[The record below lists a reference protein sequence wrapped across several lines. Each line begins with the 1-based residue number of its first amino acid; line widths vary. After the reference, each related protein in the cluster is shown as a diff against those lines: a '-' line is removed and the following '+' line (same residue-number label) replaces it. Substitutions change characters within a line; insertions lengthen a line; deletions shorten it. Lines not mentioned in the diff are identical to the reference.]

1 MRRFLIVSIVC
12 AFFFMAFFIYYQ
24 YRWRHLWTFENER
37 TSYPVRCHVDA
48 TLRIAM
54 IGDSWAEMH
63 STNKMDSSF
72 QLRLSNQTGIPVKMT
87 SKGKG
92 GEKSRGIYQLLF
104 DEDDNYGT
112 KEIIT
117 SGINYCI
124 ISAGIN
130 DAAANL
136 GPRLYCYHMRLILK
150 FLLSNNIF
158 PVVIEVPDVNI
169 WHVYGGKPLKDLAS
183 DYVRSMMSHCK
194 MYQMKEYRDS
204 LRSMLIN
211 ENLLDSV
218 IYIHMNEW
226 NGDGTNIN
234 QQLFLDDQI
243 HLNRKGYEILDSC
256 IANAISADV
265 MSRGF
270 E

>member
-1 MRRFLIVSIVC
+1 M
-12 AFFFMAFFIYYQ
+12 
-24 YRWRHLWTFENER
+24 FENER
-37 TSYPVRCHVDA
+37 MPYPVMHHVDD

-54 IGDSWAEMH
+54 IGDSWAGRH
-63 STNKMDSSF
+63 SYDMMDSLF
-72 QLRLSNQTGIPVKMT
+72 QSKLSYQTGLPVKMI

-92 GEKSRGIYQLLF
+92 GAKSREIYQLLF
-104 DEDDNYGT
+104 EEDAENGT
-112 KEIIT
+112 KSLIA
-117 SGINYCI
+117 SGIDYCI

-130 DAAANL
+130 DASANL
-136 GPRLYCYHMRLILK
+136 GPRLYCYHMRLILN
-150 FLLSNNIF
+150 FLFSNKIR
-158 PVVIEVPDVNI
+158 PIVVETPDVNI
-169 WHVYGGKPLKDLAS
+169 WNVYGGKPLKDLAS

-194 MYQMKEYRDS
+194 MYQMREYRDS
-204 LRSMLIN
+204 LRAMLIN

-265 MSRGF
+265 MSRHF
-270 E
+270 D